1 MRKGDFK
8 KMGIVRFFLSPFE
21 HTDFITKSKARVFL
35 YYSLFML
42 VLLALLIALYAVM
55 PISGELRIKGHLG
68 AFAIVSLVVTSL
80 LFLRTGNLDLAAWS
94 YALPTVIVTVAL
106 RLVNARSAPETA
118 FTTYIFYMP
127 YLIVYVAVFGR
138 RWQVPLVTLLFA
150 STNWLVWAMVRH
162 AGDALDATSS
172 TGIINSTMGLL
183 TTGVLAYSL
192 MSIVEKYTLT
202 LQKDAT
208 ESEGK
213 VGRIRA
219 AMETARGGLQTGE
232 TLMREAESM
241 AAAAAEIGV
250 GISEIRGEVLSLR
263 DDASSA
269 VAANEGIS
277 QSAATLTHST
287 DRYQAMTIQASS
299 AVEEMTASIGNI
311 TTVTTKN
318 RDSVES
324 LARSISDGI
333 ASAEDSAATI
343 ASLSSSG
350 TALQDVVEVITA
362 ISSQTNLLAMN
373 AAIEAAH
380 AGDAGKGFAVVAEEI
395 RHLAEETAM
404 NSKTIADGLGSL
416 FREIGEAEKANRSI
430 GASFK
435 VISDEIRRTRS
446 AFEEI
451 LTGMSD
457 LAAGTKD
464 INVAV
469 SDVVTASR
477 EMTDSIRRI
486 NEMIGGNAAS
496 IGGIRDKSARAL
508 ASLEGITANFNDI
521 SARSASVR
529 DLGRQ
534 SDAVFRELDGSIR
547 AI

>member
-1 MRKGDFK
+1 
-8 KMGIVRFFLSPFE
+8 MGIAPFFLEPFGQK
-21 HTDFITKSKARVFL
+21 DFITKSKARVFF

-42 VLLALLIALYAVM
+42 MLLTMLVVLYAVM
-55 PISGELRIKGHLG
+55 PITPELRLKGHFG
-68 AFAIVSLVVTSL
+68 AIAIMALVTVSLVL
-80 LFLRTGNLDLAAWS
+80 LRTANLDLAAWS
-94 YALPTVIVTVAL
+94 YALPTILVTIAL
-106 RLVNARSAPETA
+106 RLINARSAPETA

-150 STNWLVWAMVRH
+150 STNWLVWAMVRN
-162 AGDALDATSS
+162 AGEALDATSS

-192 MSIVEKYTLT
+192 MNIVEKYTIT
-202 LQKDAT
+202 LRKDAR
-208 ESEGK
+208 ESEAK
-213 VGRIRA
+213 VGRIRS

-241 AAAAAEIGV
+241 ATAATAIGD
-250 GISEIRGEVLSLR
+250 GIDSIKGEVLSLL
-263 DDASSA
+263 DDASNAVSA
-269 VAANEGIS
+269 NDGIS
-277 QSAATLTHST
+277 RAAAVLAHST
-287 DRYQAMTIQASS
+287 DRYQSMTIQASS
-299 AVEEMTASIGNI
+299 AVEQMTASIGSI
-311 TTVTTKN
+311 TTVTTNN
-318 RDSVES
+318 RDSVDS
-324 LARSISDGI
+324 LARSITDGMT
-333 ASAEDSAATI
+333 SAEDSAATI
-343 ASLSSSG
+343 SSLTASG

-380 AGDAGKGFAVVAEEI
+380 AGDSGRGFAVVAEEI
-395 RHLAEETAM
+395 RHLAEETAV

-416 FREIGEAEKANRSI
+416 FRQIGEADKANRSI

-435 VISDEIRRTRS
+435 VIADEILRTRS
-446 AFEEI
+446 AFGEI

-457 LAAGTKD
+457 LSAGTKD

-477 EMTDSIRRI
+477 EMTESIRNI
-486 NEMIGGNAAS
+486 HEMIGGNAAS

-508 ASLEGITANFNDI
+508 KSLEGITANFTDI

-529 DLGRQ
+529 DLGRR

>member
-1 MRKGDFK
+1 MDFT
-8 KMGIVRFFLSPFE
+8 RFFIKQFE
-21 HTDFITKSKARVFL
+21 QSDFITKSKARVFL
-35 YYSLFML
+35 YYSMFML
-42 VLLALLIALYAVM
+42 ILLTLLTVLYAVM
-55 PISGELRIKGHLG
+55 PISEELRSKGHKG
-68 AFAIVSLVVTSL
+68 AFAIIALVVVSL
-80 LFLRTGNLDLAAWS
+80 LFLRTGNLNLAAWS
-94 YALPTVIVTVAL
+94 YALPTLVVIIAL
-106 RLVNARSAPETA
+106 RLINARSAPETA

-127 YLIVYVAVFGR
+127 YLIVYVAVFGKQ
-138 RWQVPLVTLLFA
+138 WQVPLVTLLFA

-202 LQKDAT
+202 LRRDAK

-213 VGRIRA
+213 VGRIRN

-232 TLMREAESM
+232 TLMKEAESM
-241 AAAAAEIGV
+241 ATAAAAIGV
-250 GISEIRGEVLSLR
+250 GIGSIKGEVLSLR
-263 DDASSA
+263 DDAASA

-277 QSAATLTHST
+277 QSAAVLAHST
-287 DRYQAMTIQASS
+287 EQYQSMTIQASS
-299 AVEEMTASIGNI
+299 AVEEMTASIGSI
-311 TTVTTKN
+311 TSVTTKN

-333 ASAEDSAATI
+333 ASAEDSAITI
-343 ASLSSSG
+343 ASLTASG

-380 AGDAGKGFAVVAEEI
+380 AGDSGRGFAVVAEEI

-416 FREIGEAEKANRSI
+416 FRQIGEADKANRSI
-430 GASFK
+430 GASFQG
-435 VISDEIRRTRS
+435 ISAEIHRTRS

-457 LAAGTKD
+457 LSAGTKD
-464 INVAV
+464 INLAV

-477 EMTDSIRRI
+477 EMTDSIRKI
-486 NEMIGGNAAS
+486 NEMIAGNAES

-508 ASLEGITANFNDI
+508 ASLEGITSNFNDI
-521 SARSASVR
+521 STRSASVR

-534 SDAVFRELDGSIR
+534 SDAVFKELDGSIR